1 MRDSESKGTQRGKS
15 LKTKNSIRL
24 FNIDGCGYCGIVRE
38 TLRKLNVKYEKTDVP
53 WSHQLRGEVFE
64 VSGQYTVPVLVDG
77 DVVLSDEFE
86 IIQYLKENYS
96 SNPQP

>member
-1 MRDSESKGTQRGKS
+1 MRDGESKGIQYRKS
-15 LKTKNSIRL
+15 VKTENSIRL

-38 TLRKLNVKYEKTDVP
+38 TLRKLNVKYQKIDVP
-53 WSHQLRGEVFE
+53 WSHQLREEVYE
-64 VSGQYTVPVLVDG
+64 ASGQYTVPVLVDG

-96 SNPQP
+96 SNPKP